1 MNIAH
6 RGGAGLS
13 PENTIYAFSRAV
25 NAFGADVIEMDVWSS
40 RDGHLVV
47 FHDRIVDR
55 TTNGSGKIT
64 SMPLSEIKR
73 LDAAF
78 NFTTDGGLTYPMRG
92 RGITVPT
99 LREVFEALPGVRM
112 NIEIQQVW
120 PPVEKMVYDLIIEY
134 GAVKLVM
141 VAAKDDMVRKRFNAI
156 NKAGINTS
164 ASICQGIIFTMLSE
178 IGLGCLY
185 HPNVDAFQFPERI
198 NILRVITPKV
208 IKAAHQQKKEVHAWI
223 INDISEMKRL
233 INMGVDGI
241 ITDYP
246 DRLRTLLEKQH

>member
-25 NAFGADVIEMDVWSS
+25 NTFGADVIEMDVWSS

-120 PPVEKMVYDLIIEY
+120 PPVEKMVYDLI
-134 GAVKLVM
+134 K
-141 VAAKDDMVRKRFNAI
+141 
-156 NKAGINTS
+156 NT
-164 ASICQGIIFTMLSE
+164 A
-178 IGLGCLY
+178 
-185 HPNVDAFQFPERI
+185 P
-198 NILRVITPKV
+198 
-208 IKAAHQQKKEVHAWI
+208 
-223 INDISEMKRL
+223 
-233 INMGVDGI
+233 
-241 ITDYP
+241 
-246 DRLRTLLEKQH
+246 